1 MKLIKIFS
9 EHTGEETRFYSVP
22 RFQKEF
28 SSESK
33 KKDQKLTNK
42 EKAGAAL
49 IGTGVSS
56 GAYLLPKINKDR
68 LKGTVTRYHNT
79 AAENVD
85 SILDKG
91 ILGKYT
97 SNPDNMFPSQAFI
110 SRISKYTDKVYV
122 TTLATEDGYTSFNG
136 NIRINSKI
144 NESITVNCS
153 NNNVILKD
161 TDWFK
166 KNRVWE

>member
-49 IGTGVSS
+49 VIPEDDLNPNNFVSS
-56 GAYLLPKINKDR
+56 IDHILLDEKYAHEMSKAS
-68 LKGTVTRYHNT
+68 K
-79 AAENVD
+79 A
-85 SILDKG
+85 
-91 ILGKYT
+91 LGV
-97 SNPDNMFPSQAFI
+97 PDASDQVIKVMQEI
-110 SRISKYTDKVYV
+110 SR
-122 TTLATEDGYTSFNG
+122 
-136 NIRINSKI
+136 
-144 NESITVNCS
+144 
-153 NNNVILKD
+153 
-161 TDWFK
+161 
-166 KNRVWE
+166 